1 MQILKD
7 NTNPLSHNEHVLVLS
22 SIKVLKDLMY
32 KRMKQASYLTL
43 LTKINLKWTKD
54 FSVTPEIIKLL
65 HRKKSSLM

>member
-7 NTNPLSHNEHVLVLS
+7 NTNPLSHNEHVFVLS